1 MSQYYVESKSKQPI
15 FFSFNRIIRNQ
26 ETGLDYELIV
36 REFQDNFDKE
46 QQENWVEYWNK
57 QGEDIILEAWNIKYK
72 DYLKEAQE
80 IGITKNN
87 KVAEGNDN
95 NQEIADKVENLTTD
109 SKKSTSEN
117 NLFEENSW
125 EDLWHEHR
133 EEIYLE
139 QYLIFSTIYYN
150 YFLDFKKSCEIPQVI
165 EENLEEE
172 EIEDQSVNT
181 DFQCESQKLS
191 EELEQL
197 EILGLPTSFGGRPQ
211 CSSKRPRGDKKSS
224 IRYSDFFSDS
234 EMENENSS
242 DECLEDSCKELSNNE
257 KEDDENLLHN
267 LQDKTINKQKKKK
280 RNRKLKNVP
289 AFMQEEKG
297 LLKYWR
303 KRFSLFSR
311 YDEGIRLDR
320 ESWFSVTPEKVAKHL
335 AERLKCCTI
344 VDGFC
349 GSGGNAIQFAFT
361 CDRVLAIDIDP
372 VKLEMAKHNA
382 KIYKVAHKIEFILGD
397 FLQLASCGHLKADVV
412 FLSPP
417 WGGPKYK
424 NKKEFDIEKYLL
436 PVKASELM
444 SVSRNVSENVAL
456 FLPRNSDIKQI
467 VKLAGIGKRCE
478 IEHNYLDSRLVAL
491 TALYGEDL
499 LEKKEAN

>member
-1 MSQYYVESKSKQPI
+1 MSKYFVESACKQPI
-15 FFSFNRIIRNQ
+15 FFSFSRIIQSQ
-26 ETGLDYELIV
+26 ETGLNYDLIV
-36 REFQDNFDKE
+36 REFQDNFDKD
-46 QQENWVEYWNK
+46 QQENWAEFWSK
-57 QGEDIILEAWNIKYK
+57 QGEDLILQTWNTKYK
-72 DYLKEAQE
+72 DYLKEAQNVE
-80 IGITKNN
+80 TLDNVNN
-87 KVAEGNDN
+87 YMDIKENAVKSDHLT
-95 NQEIADKVENLTTD
+95 ADI
-109 SKKSTSEN
+109 KSASGTE
-117 NLFEENSW
+117 LFEETSW

-139 QYLIFSTIYYN
+139 QYLLFSTIYYN

-165 EENLEEE
+165 AEDLED
-172 EIEDQSVNT
+172 EIEEKNENSDN
-181 DFQCESQKLS
+181 QCESQKLS

-197 EILGLPTSFGGRPQ
+197 KFLGLPTSFGGRPQ
-211 CSSKRPRGDKKSS
+211 CSSKRSRNDKKSYIYLS
-224 IRYSDFFSDS
+224 YFFSDS
-234 EMENENSS
+234 EMENENSD
-242 DECLEDSCKELSNNE
+242 DERLKDSSIEMSNSE
-257 KEDDENLLHN
+257 KEDDENVLHN
-267 LQDKTINKQKKKK
+267 LQEKAINKQKKRK

-289 AFMQEEKG
+289 SFIQEEKG

-335 AERLKCCTI
+335 AERLKCSTI

-382 KIYKVAHKIEFILGD
+382 KIYKVTHKIEFILGD
-397 FLQLASCGHLKADVV
+397 FLQLASSGHLKADVV

-444 SVSRNVSENVAL
+444 TVSRNVSENIAL

-467 VKLAGIGKRCE
+467 VKLAGIGNRCE
-478 IEHNYLDSRLVAL
+478 IEHNYLDSRLVAI
-491 TALYGEDL
+491 TALYGEEL
-499 LEKKEAN
+499 LEKKATN